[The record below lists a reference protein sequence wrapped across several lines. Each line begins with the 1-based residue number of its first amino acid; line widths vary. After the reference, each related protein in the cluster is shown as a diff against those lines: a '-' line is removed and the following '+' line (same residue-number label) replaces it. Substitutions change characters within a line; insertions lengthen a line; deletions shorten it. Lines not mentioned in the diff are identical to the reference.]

1 MLNLLFT
8 LFSKLPLS
16 WAQRIG
22 AVLGAVIY
30 RASNNYRQKFDQ
42 HWGYAKLSGRD
53 DLKQAAIR
61 QNGAMVGEVPF
72 VWTCSTAKI
81 LSLVEISEPAQ
92 MFLRENIGKPI
103 IFFTPHIGSFEVVGR
118 VLAAHYPMTVLF
130 KPAKRKDV
138 SDIIMRARTAGRMK
152 AVPANLSGVRGLLKA
167 LKSNE
172 SIGVLPDQVPS
183 NGDGVWVNFFG
194 EPAYT
199 MTLPEKLARSAYAS
213 TLVVCT
219 RKPFGEG
226 WLFDLQ
232 VLTGPITP
240 QYLNSAIEQAVLLHP
255 TQYLWSYNRY
265 KGQDDV
271 KPQQ

>member
-16 WAQRIG
+16 WAQHIG
-22 AVLGAVIY
+22 AFVGAVIY
-30 RASNNYRQKFDQ
+30 RASGSYRQKFDRQ
-42 HWGYAKLSGRD
+42 WDCAKLSGRD
-53 DLKQAAIR
+53 DLKQDAIR
-61 QNGAMVGEVPF
+61 QNGAMIGEVPF
-72 VWTCSTAKI
+72 VWTCSTDK
-81 LSLVEISEPAQ
+81 LLTCVEITERARA
-92 MFLRENIGKPI
+92 FLNENTGRPI

-118 VLAAHYPMTVLF
+118 VLAAYYPMTVLF

-138 SDIIMRARTAGRMK
+138 SDIILKARTAGRMK
-152 AVPANLSGVRGLLKA
+152 AVPANLSGVRALLKA
-167 LKSNE
+167 LKVGE

-183 NGDGVWVNFFG
+183 NGDGVWVNFFD

-219 RKPFGEG
+219 RKAFGEG

-240 QYLNSAIEQAVLLHP
+240 EYLNNVIEHAVLKHP

-265 KGQDDV
+265 KGQENA
-271 KPQQ
+271 KP

>member
-1 MLNLLFT
+1 MLNVLFT

-16 WAQRIG
+16 WAQHLG
-22 AVLGAVIY
+22 AFAGAVIY
-30 RASNNYRQKFDQ
+30 RASNSYRQKFDRQ
-42 HWGYAKLSGRD
+42 WTCAKLSSRA
-53 DLKQAAIR
+53 DLKKQAIE
-61 QNGAMVGEVPF
+61 QNGAMIAEVPF
-72 VWTCSTAKI
+72 VWTCSTEQL
-81 LSLVEISEPAQ
+81 LSVVEITERARL
-92 MFLRENIGKPI
+92 FLDQHVGKPI

-138 SDIIMRARTAGRMK
+138 SDIILRARTAGRMK
-152 AVPANLSGVRGLLKA
+152 AAPANLSGVRALLKA
-167 LKSNE
+167 LKTGE

-183 NGDGVWVNFFG
+183 NGDGVWVSFFG

-199 MTLPEKLARSAYAS
+199 MTLPEKLARCAFAS

-219 RKPFGEG
+219 RKSFGEG
-226 WLFDLQ
+226 WLFDLE

-240 QYLNSAIEQAVLLHP
+240 GYLNAAIEQAVLLHP

-265 KGQDDV
+265 KGQEHAND
-271 KPQQ
+271 

>member
-16 WAQRIG
+16 WAQHIG
-22 AVLGAVIY
+22 ALVGAVIY
-30 RASNNYRQKFDQ
+30 RASSAYRNKFDRQ
-42 HWGYAKLSGRD
+42 WNCAKLSGRN
-53 DLKQAAIR
+53 DLKKVAIR

-72 VWTCSTAKI
+72 VWTCSNEQL
-81 LSLVEISEPAQ
+81 LSIVEITPRAKT
-92 MFLRENIGKPI
+92 FFTENTGKPI

-138 SDIIMRARTAGRMK
+138 SDIILRARAAGRMK
-152 AVPANLSGVRGLLKA
+152 AAPANLSGVRALLKA
-167 LKSNE
+167 LKANE

-183 NGDGVWVNFFG
+183 HGDGVWVNFFG

-219 RKPFGEG
+219 RKAFGEG
-226 WLFDLQ
+226 WLFDLE

-240 QYLNSAIEQAVLLHP
+240 QYLNDAIEQAALRHP

-265 KGQDDV
+265 KGQENA
-271 KPQQ
+271 KP